1 MRALRRLI
9 WPLPAL
15 LAVIAAAPASA
26 VAAAAS
32 GDATPAAIDATPPDN
47 GLHYPLTR
55 RQDLVEDHFGVK
67 VTDPYR
73 WLENDV
79 RTDPA
84 VRDWVGRENDL
95 TRRYIDDLP
104 GRDALKTRMQALFA
118 HGRFTVPRKAGTR
131 YFYGYNKGL

>member
-26 VAAAAS
+26 VAAATS

-73 WLENDV
+73 L
-79 RTDPA
+79 
-84 VRDWVGRENDL
+84 GR
-95 TRRYIDDLP
+95 
-104 GRDALKTRMQALFA
+104 
-118 HGRFTVPRKAGTR
+118 PRK
-131 YFYGYNKGL
+131 